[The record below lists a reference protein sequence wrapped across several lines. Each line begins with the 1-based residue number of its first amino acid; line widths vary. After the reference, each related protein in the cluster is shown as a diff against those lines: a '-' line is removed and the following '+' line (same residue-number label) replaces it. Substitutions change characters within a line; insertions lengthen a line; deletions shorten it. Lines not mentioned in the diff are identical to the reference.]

1 MNNSAMAS
9 MIKKEDESMILRMKR
24 YKMNESNLLIMDT
37 KNNIINILQRV
48 LDIQNDVR
56 LTQFL
61 TSFYDFDSQNQMSE
75 LENTFIGKVLRTK
88 KIEEIFKK
96 DVEMAELK
104 PEIDGR
110 VVSWVNAAFADK
122 KLDLER
128 ISVADFVC
136 VLLDLI
142 LYENPNLVNNAF
154 KLLVRFFM

>member
-1 MNNSAMAS
+1 MVEEGKDGGAPGQSMMNNSAMAS

-61 TSFYDFDSQNQMSE
+61 TSFYKHDSENPLTE
-75 LENTFIGKVLRTK
+75 LETTFIGKVLRTK

-96 DVEMAELK
+96 DMEMAELK
-104 PEIDGR
+104 P
-110 VVSWVNAAFADK
+110 
-122 KLDLER
+122 
-128 ISVADFVC
+128 
-136 VLLDLI
+136 
-142 LYENPNLVNNAF
+142 
-154 KLLVRFFM
+154 